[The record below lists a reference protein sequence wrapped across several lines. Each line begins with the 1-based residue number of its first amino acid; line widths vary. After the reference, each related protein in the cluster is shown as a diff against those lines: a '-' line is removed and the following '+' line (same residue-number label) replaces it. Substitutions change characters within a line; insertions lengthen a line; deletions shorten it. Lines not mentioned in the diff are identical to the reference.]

1 MRIALYPALIVIILV
16 AGIVTAH
23 ADTPAYSSLVY
34 PGVDGRLV
42 YVPDDQGNTIPDFSH
57 AGYGGGGLR
66 IPHVPV
72 RAVVTPGSADD
83 AATVQAAIDSVSAL
97 DPDSDGFR
105 GAVLL
110 RRGRYLL
117 DTPLTITTSGVVLR
131 GEGDHDGGS
140 ILVGRGDFTGMDRNN
155 LRQTTLVRIGGPS
168 GVEIAGDGARRIT
181 EGFVPV
187 GVTSVT
193 VADASGL
200 HPGDTVIVRRH
211 GNMDWIRTLGMDLEN
226 EQWAWE
232 PFDHDFDRVITA
244 VEGRRIVLDAPLT
257 LAIEDRWGGGE
268 LIPYRDPGRIEHV
281 GVENLRG
288 ESEYNRAEWTTSYS
302 NMDRHPYYG
311 APYPSDEDHYW
322 NFIGI
327 DNAKNVWV
335 RNVTV
340 LHFAYSS
347 VYAGAGAKWV
357 TVRDCTMHDPVS
369 LAAGGRRFVYRI
381 SGQLVLVEGCVT
393 DKGRHSFVLSSPSAC
408 GPNVFLD
415 CTATR
420 PYSSSE
426 PHNRFSVGALYDNV
440 TAPLTARFWKD
451 ISIGWAGANTV
462 FWNCTG
468 QYLIQK
474 PPAAQNYAIG
484 HTGIHACVFNT
495 RYMDLDLEGGYLES
509 MDYPVTPCSLYRAQL
524 ADRLGAQ
531 AVHE

>member
-1 MRIALYPALIVIILV
+1 MRLFVLAL
-16 AGIVTAH
+16 AGILACGTAAY
-23 ADTPAYSSLVY
+23 ADTPVYSSLVY
-34 PGVDGRLV
+34 PGTDSRLV
-42 YVPDDQGNTIPDFSH
+42 YVPDEQGNTIPDFSH
-57 AGYGGGGLR
+57 AGYGGGGVNL
-66 IPHVPV
+66 PHVPV
-72 RAVVTPGSADD
+72 RAVVTPGTADD

-97 DPDSDGFR
+97 EPDRDGFR

-117 DTPLTITTSGVVLR
+117 DRPLTITASGVVLR

-140 ILVGRGDFTGMDRNN
+140 ILVGRGDFTDMDRNN
-155 LRQTTLVRIGGPS
+155 LQETTLVRIGGPT
-168 GVEIAGDGARRIT
+168 GVEPVDGDARRIT
-181 EGFVPV
+181 EDYVPV
-187 GVTSVT
+187 GASAVT

-211 GNMDWIRTLGMDLEN
+211 GNIAWIRELGMDLEN
-226 EQWAWE
+226 EQWAWK

-244 VEGRRIVLDAPLT
+244 VVGDRIVLDAPLT
-257 LAIEDRWGGGE
+257 LVIEERWGGGE
-268 LIPYRDPGRIEHV
+268 IIPYRDPGRIEHV
-281 GVENLRG
+281 GVEHLRG
-288 ESEYNRAEWTTSYS
+288 ESEYNRSEWTDSYS
-302 NMDRHPYYG
+302 NMDRSPYYG

-327 DNAKNVWV
+327 DNAKNIWV

-340 LHFAYSS
+340 LHFACSS
-347 VYAGAGAKWV
+347 VYAASGAKWV
-357 TVRDCTMHDPVS
+357 TIRDCTTKEPVA

-381 SGQLVLVEGCVT
+381 SGQLVLAERCT
-393 DKGRHSFVLSSPSAC
+393 ADKGRHSFVLSSPTAC

-426 PHNRFSVGALYDNV
+426 PHYKFCVGSLYDNV

-451 ISIGWAGANTV
+451 ISIGWSGANTV

-468 QYLIQK
+468 QYLVQK

-495 RYMDLDLEGGYLES
+495 RYMDLELENGFLES
-509 MDYPVTPCSLYRAQL
+509 MDYPVTPRSLYQAQL
-524 ADRLGAQ
+524 EERLRGG
-531 AVHE
+531 VTHE